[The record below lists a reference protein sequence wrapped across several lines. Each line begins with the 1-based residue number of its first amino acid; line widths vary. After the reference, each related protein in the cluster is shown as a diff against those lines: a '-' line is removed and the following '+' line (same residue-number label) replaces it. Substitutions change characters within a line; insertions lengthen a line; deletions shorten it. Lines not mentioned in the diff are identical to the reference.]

1 MYKLSREGK
10 ETPSIVKPLSVTRAE
25 ILDMDLPRVHFRVEC
40 AAGTYIRSLVHSLGM
55 RLGCG
60 AVLTALTREYSHPFG
75 LDKAHDLDAVL
86 QEPEILAGRV
96 LPLAE
101 TLSHWPRVRMD
112 EAQTKMVKNGMRIEI
127 SSDMAMPL
135 PVEQETRA
143 VLLAPG
149 DESLALAEAKI
160 IDGKPVWAILRGLW
174 QS

>member
-1 MYKLSREGK
+1 
-10 ETPSIVKPLSVTRAE
+10 
-25 ILDMDLPRVHFRVEC
+25 
-40 AAGTYIRSLVHSLGM
+40 M

-86 QEPEILAGRV
+86 QEPEALAGRV

-101 TLSHWPRVRMD
+101 ALSHWPRVRMD
-112 EAQTKMVKNGMRIEI
+112 QAQTKMVKNGMRIEI
-127 SSDMAMPL
+127 TPDMVPTF
-135 PVEQETRA
+135 PVGQETRA

-149 DESLALAEAKI
+149 DESLALAEAKVV
-160 IDGKPVWAILRGLW
+160 DDKPVWAILRGLW